1 MRLRET
7 PLIHKHVELG
17 ASLGEF
23 AGWRMPIFYSSVT
36 REHLAVREGVGVFD
50 LSHMARIL
58 VKGVGST
65 PLLEKLVA
73 KKVANKPVGSMIG
86 PTAFLNE
93 EGGFKDD
100 IMLYKMGPAEFLVVG
115 NAINREKDRAWLE
128 EHAEGRGVEVK
139 DLTEETAMVAV
150 QGPRARV
157 LIRRSLG
164 FDLASLRSLS
174 FAANLELR
182 GVGVFLISRSGWTG
196 EEGAEIIGFP
206 SEIARAWELLIRHG
220 GTPCGLGARDSLR
233 VEMGYCLYG
242 SEIDEGVT
250 PIEARYKVYSLRKE
264 GYVGK
269 EALWRR
275 YVEGVREARMG
286 LVLKGRGP
294 IPRRDAKLYA
304 GGNEVG
310 RVTSG
315 TYSPTLGCPVAQ
327 AYISVSHLLPGLE
340 LEVEI
345 RGRRRKC
352 VLRDFPFITLR
363 GKAFASKDIL

>member
-1 MRLRET
+1 MSPWET

-36 REHLAVREGVGVFD
+36 REHMAVREGVGVFD

-58 VKGVGST
+58 IRGEGSV

-73 KKVANKPVGSMIG
+73 KRVANKPVGSMIG

-100 IMLYKMGPAEFLVVG
+100 IMLYRMGPAEFLVVG
-115 NAINREKDRAWLE
+115 NAVNREKDRTWLE
-128 EHAEGRGVEVK
+128 EHAEGGDVK
-139 DLTEETAMVAV
+139 VRDLTEETAMVAV
-150 QGPRARV
+150 QGPRARA

-164 FDLASLRSLS
+164 FDLVSLKPLS

-182 GVGVFLISRSGWTG
+182 GVKVLLISRSGWTG
-196 EEGAEIIGFP
+196 EEGAEIIGPP
-206 SEIARAWELLIRHG
+206 SEVVKAWELLTGHG

-233 VEMGYCLYG
+233 IEMGYCLYG
-242 SEIDEGVT
+242 SEINEEVT
-250 PIEARYKVYSLRKE
+250 PLEARYKVYSLRKE
-264 GYVGK
+264 GYIGK
-269 EALWRR
+269 EALWRK
-275 YVEGVREARMG
+275 YIEGVKKARMG

-294 IPRRDAKLYA
+294 IPRRGARLYA

-310 RVTSG
+310 HVTSG
-315 TYSPTLGCPVAQ
+315 TYSPTLGYPVAQ
-327 AYISVSHLLPGLE
+327 AYVSVSHLLPGLE
-340 LEVEI
+340 LEVEV
-345 RGRRRKC
+345 RGKRYKC
-352 VLRDFPFITLR
+352 MLEDFPFITLR
-363 GKAFASKDIL
+363 W